1 MNKEAFKKLALGLL
15 VTAFILSS
23 FSVALAAKEPFV
35 DCGKVV
41 FGVYTDI
48 VTMDPAE
55 SFVWYSCTIARNAH
69 EGLVQYNIKDF
80 SIEPLLAKSWKLDE
94 DGGTFHLRKGVKFH
108 DGTKFNAEAVRFTW
122 QRIMAINKGPATW
135 LKDIKDI
142 KVIDDYTVR
151 IETEKEWAFLLDVL
165 ASHRCFLIAS
175 PTAVK
180 KHATKKDPWAT
191 KWFHDHTCG
200 TGPYMAKE
208 WVPNQYITMVRFKDY
223 WKGWSGKHFSEV
235 VYRIVPE
242 AATRSML
249 IKKGEVD
256 LINSQPA
263 EYWDKLDADP
273 NITTKVFPSFSE
285 FFFLM
290 NSARGP
296 FTDKNLRW
304 AITYAIDY
312 EACLSAVKA
321 PAGGMVIGPVYKR
334 DLKKAMEYKKK
345 SAYPDKDPGIV
356 LTYVSGSATHGK
368 FALII
373 QDNLKDI
380 GINVKMKSLVWP
392 SFAKDIYGNP
402 KEAGDMYTFYASAII
417 ADPYGTLYKILHS
430 NSNEP
435 GGANLGYANPKFD
448 ALLDQARKTIDRE
461 KRMGLYEKAKK
472 LAVDDAAYVWVLM
485 LPYYV
490 IHRNDIKVYPYTKLG
505 DALGNLFYFYDLYRE

>member
-1 MNKEAFKKLALGLL
+1 
-15 VTAFILSS
+15 
-23 FSVALAAKEPFV
+23 
-35 DCGKVV
+35 
-41 FGVYTDI
+41 
-48 VTMDPAE
+48 
-55 SFVWYSCTIARNAH
+55 
-69 EGLVQYNIKDF
+69 
-80 SIEPLLAKSWKLDE
+80 
-94 DGGTFHLRKGVKFH
+94 
-108 DGTKFNAEAVRFTW
+108 
-122 QRIMAINKGPATW
+122 
-135 LKDIKDI
+135 
-142 KVIDDYTVR
+142 
-151 IETEKEWAFLLDVL
+151 
-165 ASHRCFLIAS
+165 
-175 PTAVK
+175 
-180 KHATKKDPWAT
+180 
-191 KWFHDHTCG
+191 
-200 TGPYMAKE
+200 MAKE

-273 NITTKVFPSFSE
+273 NITTRVFPSFSE

-334 DLKKAMEYKKK
+334 DLKKAMECKKK

-392 SFAKDIYGNP
+392 SFAKEIYGNP
-402 KEAGDMYTFYASAII
+402 KESGDMYTFYASAII

-430 NSNEP
+430 NSNNP
-435 GGANLGYANPKFD
+435 GGANLGYSNPKFD

-472 LAVDDAAYVWVLM
+472 LAVGDAAYVWVLM

-490 IHRNDIKVYPYTKLG
+490 IHRDDIKVYPYTKFG